1 MFCRNKNNKKKTSRF
16 PRTPVTES
24 RTEIKSD
31 YIEIKELAAQFSKL
45 NALAHE
51 INNVEKESESVN
63 PTLFFYQR
71 SIRKAFI
78 EEFERQYKELFS
90 KSISYGE
97 YWKTRS
103 C

>member
-1 MFCRNKNNKKKTSRF
+1 MFCKNKNNKKKTSSF
-16 PRTPVTES
+16 PRTSVTAS
-24 RTEIKSD
+24 RTDTKSD
-31 YIEIKELAAQFSKL
+31 YVEIKELAAQFSKL

-51 INNVEKESESVN
+51 INNVEKESENGNS
-63 PTLFFYQR
+63 TLFFYQR
-71 SIRKAFI
+71 SIRKSFI